1 MLQNYNMSFTTGG
14 LFYIDSLKALE
25 LYRSLMDWETVR
37 DRLVSEN
44 LLQARTQSSAVRISR
59 EICQRLAT
67 LTEKQLMLLESGSPQ
82 EQRYLLWVA
91 VCKRYPFIRKFMG
104 DAVRERFLK
113 LDMQISPTDFDIFFA
128 EKAESNAQLE
138 RLSPSTRAKLR
149 QVLFKIMREAEI
161 IAKDRRLLPA
171 LPRRAVIEAL
181 VEDDPTLL
189 SVFPLSDMDIE
200 ECLRRP

>member
-1 MLQNYNMSFTTGG
+1 MLQNYKMSFTTGG

-67 LTEKQLMLLESGSPQ
+67 LTEKQLTLLESGSPQ

-91 VCKRYPFIRKFMG
+91 VCKRYPFIREFMG

-113 LDMQISPTDFDIFFA
+113 LDMQISATDFDIFFA

-161 IAKDRRLLPA
+161 IAKDQRLLPA
-171 LPRRAVIEAL
+171 LPTRAL
-181 VEDDPTLL
+181 VDALVDDDPRLL
-189 SVFPLSDMDIE
+189 AMLPIMDTNIKE
-200 ECLRRP
+200 WMR